1 MMTAHQGARPNPMAI
16 AAVATASPATAIRP
30 SQNRLASRTAS
41 VIQFVRQAYFAQRR
55 NQFVEMVDEHIP
67 AQFIGGTIRKAESY
81 RDHRHG
87 RCPCGE
93 HIHNRVPDKG
103 DPAASCPGDRKTT
116 RQNSR
121 PYCAPRMPSS
131 I

>member
-67 AQFIGGTIRKAESY
+67 AQFIGGTIRKAES
-81 RDHRHG
+81 DSEHRHG

-93 HIHNRVPDKG
+93 HTPQRVPDKG
-103 DPAASCPGDRKTT
+103 DPAASRSEQTPVGKEWMS
-116 RQNSR
+116 QGKSEWW
-121 PYCAPRMPSS
+121 PQH
-131 I
+131 

>member
-16 AAVATASPATAIRP
+16 AAVAIASPATAIRP

-67 AQFIGGTIRKAESY
+67 AQFIGGTIRKAESD

-93 HIHNRVPDKG
+93 HIHNRVPD
-103 DPAASCPGDRKTT
+103 
-116 RQNSR
+116 
-121 PYCAPRMPSS
+121 SS
-131 I
+131 EEHTSEPQSLMHTS